1 MEKHRRIF
9 EEDFD
14 INAPRQYSL
23 RFQPQEHNAFPQRN
37 SITHSYNTF
46 PVVETTGYIE
56 KIYAKKTQPA
66 VSTAGTQSISVM
78 IICFKKLNGLV

>member
-1 MEKHRRIF
+1 
-9 EEDFD
+9 
-14 INAPRQYSL
+14 
-23 RFQPQEHNAFPQRN
+23 
-37 SITHSYNTF
+37 
-46 PVVETTGYIE
+46 VVETTGYIE